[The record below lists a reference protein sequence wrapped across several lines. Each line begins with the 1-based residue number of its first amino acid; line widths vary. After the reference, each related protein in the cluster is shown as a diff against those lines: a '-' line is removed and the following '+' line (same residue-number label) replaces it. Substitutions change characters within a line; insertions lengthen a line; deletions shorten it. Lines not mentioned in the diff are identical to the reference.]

1 MIARAKHKYLGVSA
15 QKTRL
20 VVNQVRGKPVGE
32 ALDALHFSP
41 KKVARDV
48 EKVVRSALAN
58 AQQQDAKVDVDSL
71 VVSKATVDDAPPM
84 KRIQHRSMGR
94 VYRILKRACHVVI
107 ELDLPVAKRSD
118 SAVQAGR

>member
-1 MIARAKHKYLGVSA
+1 MYARAKLKYLGVSA

-20 VVNQVRGKPVGE
+20 VVDQVRGKPVGD
-32 ALDALHFSP
+32 ALDILHYSP

-48 EKVVRSALAN
+48 EKLVKSALAN
-58 AQQQDAKVDVDSL
+58 AQQKDAKVDVDSL
-71 VVSKATVDDAPPM
+71 VVSRATVDDAPPM

-107 ELDLPVAKRSD
+107 DLDLPGA
-118 SAVQAGR
+118 AGASGRGARR